1 MLEPEPEPEG
11 IEPEPEPEIEP
22 EPEPVALLEPEPEPV
37 AMLEPE
43 PEPEGVGDEEPLP
56 DFIVVRDPSEE
67 STTPA
72 PPLVGLGLPPV
83 TDFTLDSARKSEPRP
98 QAESRPPAPA
108 PDARPKRDRSAPEPG
123 EESQD
128 VGWMEGLSSRLSA
141 YSLDG
146 DDEPT
151 ADAESDHEPEDA
163 ETGT

>member
-1 MLEPEPEPEG
+1 MCPTRSLFNGSTRNTVRCGRRFTSAP
-11 IEPEPEPEIEP
+11 
-22 EPEPVALLEPEPEPV
+22 
-37 AMLEPE
+37 
-43 PEPEGVGDEEPLP
+43 GDCG
-56 DFIVVRDPSEE
+56 R
-67 STTPA
+67 
-72 PPLVGLGLPPV
+72 
-83 TDFTLDSARKSEPRP
+83 
-98 QAESRPPAPA
+98 
-108 PDARPKRDRSAPEPG
+108 RPKRDRSAPEPG